1 MLQTWRWFGPL
12 DKTSL
17 TDVAQAGAT
26 GIVSALHH
34 VPAGEVWTRAEIAK
48 RRKLIEDGGLVW
60 SVVESLAVSEEI
72 KLGAPEFAAHC
83 AAWRESLENLAAE
96 GIFVVCYNFMPVID
110 WTRTDLAWH
119 LPHGG
124 TAMRFDLVDFAAFD
138 IHIAERKG
146 AAEGHGKALADAAAE
161 RFAQMSEERRKGLT
175 AAITAGLPG
184 TDRSLTLDDVREAL
198 GAWDGISA
206 ETLAANQTAFLRE
219 VVPTA
224 ERLGM
229 RLCCHPDDPPVAL
242 LGLPRII
249 STEADYKRMVDAVDS
264 PANGITFCTGSLGAR
279 ADNDLPG
286 MVKRLGDKIHFLH
299 LRNVRHQAGPGEAP
313 YTSFFESDHL
323 DGNVDMVA
331 VIRAVLAEEARR
343 AAEGRAD
350 AQIPMRP
357 DHGHDLADDLK
368 RGAQPGYPT
377 VGRIKG
383 LAELRG
389 VEIAL
394 KAGA

>member
-1 MLQTWRWFGPL
+1 MLHTWRWFGPA

-17 TDVAQAGAT
+17 TDVAQAGAK
-26 GIVSALHH
+26 GVVSALHH
-34 VPAGEVWTRAEIAK
+34 VPAGTVWSPEEIAK
-48 RRKLIEDGGLVW
+48 RRTLIEDGDLVW
-60 SVVESLAVSEEI
+60 SVVESLPVSEEI
-72 KLGAPEFAAHC
+72 KLDAPEFDAHC
-83 AAWRESLENLAAE
+83 AAWCESLENLAAQ

-110 WTRTDLAWH
+110 WTRTDLAWR

-138 IHIAERKG
+138 IFIAERKG
-146 AAEGHGKALADAAAE
+146 AAEAHGKALADAAAA
-161 RFAQMSEERRKGLT
+161 RFEAMDDARRKGLT

-198 GAWDGISA
+198 SAWDGISA
-206 ETLAANQTAFLRE
+206 ETLAANQTAFLRA

-229 RLCCHPDDPPVAL
+229 KLCCHPDDPPVPL
-242 LGLPRII
+242 LGLPRIM
-249 STEADYKRMVDAVDS
+249 STEADFQRMVDAVES

-286 MVKRLGDKIHFLH
+286 MVERLGGKIHFLH
-299 LRNVRHQAGPGEAP
+299 LRNVRHQDGPGEAP
-313 YTSFFESDHL
+313 YTAFFESDHL

-331 VIRAVLAEEARR
+331 VIRAVVAEEKRR

-350 AQIPMRP
+350 TEIPMRP

-389 VEIAL
+389 VEVAL
-394 KAGA
+394 QSRP